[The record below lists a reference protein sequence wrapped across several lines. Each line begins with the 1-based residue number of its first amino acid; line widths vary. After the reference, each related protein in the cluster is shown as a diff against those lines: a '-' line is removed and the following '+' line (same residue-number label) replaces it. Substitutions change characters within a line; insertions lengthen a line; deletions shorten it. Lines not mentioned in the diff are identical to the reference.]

1 MCVTLGGQPRPTPR
15 AAPTQV
21 LPRHSRR
28 LPWSGAPPFP
38 DSVESECGLFVD
50 YVDYVDLLASPGC
63 LAGPTSPIPSPDQ
76 SASPSPGR
84 HSAKLR
90 RAGQR
95 QPGASW
101 LVRGQRRTDGH
112 ISSPRTTA
120 QCALRPRRAATCRP
134 GAAFG
139 QAAASCPAPARRQLA
154 RPRPASHS
162 WAHQFPPHPT
172 TVRAA
177 PAASTDLPSPGA
189 HGRERNRS
197 TARCGHQNGNRGPWL
212 CFLYP

>member
-1 MCVTLGGQPRPTPR
+1 MSLMGELYLLCLGRTGK
-15 AAPTQV
+15 V
-21 LPRHSRR
+21 RR
-28 LPWSGAPPFP
+28 EERKVF
-38 DSVESECGLFVD
+38 
-50 YVDYVDLLASPGC
+50 
-63 LAGPTSPIPSPDQ
+63 
-76 SASPSPGR
+76 PGR
-84 HSAKLR
+84 RRRRGANLGSHPPVASEENNWQSPTGSRVLRSAWKAGIHSKLKTR
-90 RAGQR
+90 SRFIGR
-95 QPGASW
+95 
-101 LVRGQRRTDGH
+101 LDVRTTCRTLFG
-112 ISSPRTTA
+112 SPHTTA

-197 TARCGHQNGNRGPWL
+197 TARCGHQNGDRGPWL
-212 CFLYP
+212 CFLYPQ

>member
-1 MCVTLGGQPRPTPR
+1 MCVCVTLGGQPRPTPR

-50 YVDYVDLLASPGC
+50 YVDLLASPGC
-63 LAGPTSPIPSPDQ
+63 LAGPTSPIPSLDQ

-90 RAGQR
+90 RAAQR
-95 QPGASW
+95 QPGACW
-101 LVRGQRRTDGH
+101 LVPGQRRTHGH

-120 QCALRPRRAATCRP
+120 QCALRPRRAATCRARARMAESGTP
-134 GAAFG
+134 LQHAVGIRTGIGARGCVSYTPSNRNNAIPYRYELLNIRPPKFPCAGPSRAFG
-139 QAAASCPAPARRQLA
+139 
-154 RPRPASHS
+154 
-162 WAHQFPPHPT
+162 
-172 TVRAA
+172 AA
-177 PAASTDLPSPGA
+177 PASQGSIPPESYFALV
-189 HGRERNRS
+189 
-197 TARCGHQNGNRGPWL
+197 
-212 CFLYP
+212 